1 MIYLDNSATTKPDS
15 SVLDTFNKV
24 SMNFFGN
31 PSSLHHLGAEAERF
45 FKKVRQQVADLLT
58 CQSKEVIFTSGGTE
72 SNNLAIKGVAN
83 YYKNR
88 GNHIITSE
96 VEHPSVYEAC
106 KQLENKGF
114 NVTYLPVN
122 DKGIVNVKELE
133 QAITKETILVSI
145 MHVNNEIGTIQP
157 IEQIAKLLKS
167 HKKILFHTDA
177 VQSFSKLKT
186 PIKDVDLLSISGH
199 KLNGLKGTGLLYVK
213 SGVQI
218 DPLFSG
224 GEQEFNLRSGTENLA
239 GAASFARAMRLAL
252 NKLPQANQMND
263 LKKSLIKSLSTI
275 EGVKITT
282 PKESAPHIIHFS
294 VPGIK
299 PETLIHALAQRDIYV
314 STQSACSSKSAEIS
328 RVLLACGYES
338 EIAKSGIRVSLSYET
353 TKEEIEKFIHVL
365 KEEIEKIQE
374 MLR

>member
-1 MIYLDNSATTKPDS
+1 
-15 SVLDTFNKV
+15 
-24 SMNFFGN
+24 
-31 PSSLHHLGAEAERF
+31 
-45 FKKVRQQVADLLT
+45 
-58 CQSKEVIFTSGGTE
+58 
-72 SNNLAIKGVAN
+72 
-83 YYKNR
+83 
-88 GNHIITSE
+88 
-96 VEHPSVYEAC
+96 
-106 KQLENKGF
+106 
-114 NVTYLPVN
+114 
-122 DKGIVNVKELE
+122 
-133 QAITKETILVSI
+133 
-145 MHVNNEIGTIQP
+145 MHVNNEIGSIQP

-224 GEQEFNLRSGTENLA
+224 GGQEFNVRSGTENLA
-239 GAASFARAMRLAL
+239 GAASLARAMRLAL

-263 LKKSLIKSLSTI
+263 FKKFLIESLLTL
-275 EGVKITT
+275 EGVNLTT

-314 STQSACSSKSAEIS
+314 STQSACSSKSVEVS
-328 RVLLACGYES
+328 RVLLACGYEN

>member
-1 MIYLDNSATTKPDS
+1 MIYLDNSATTKPDP

-24 SMNFFGN
+24 SMKFFGN
-31 PSSLHHLGAEAERF
+31 PSSLHSLGAESERF
-45 FKKVRQQVADLLT
+45 FKKVRQQVAELLT
-58 CQSKEVIFTSGGTE
+58 CQEKEVVFTSGGTE

-83 YYKNR
+83 YYKKR

-106 KQLENKGF
+106 KQLENSGF

-122 DKGIVNVKELE
+122 NKGIIELNELE

-145 MHVNNEIGTIQP
+145 MHVNNEIGSIQP
-157 IEQIAKLLKS
+157 IEEIAKILKK
-167 HKKILFHTDA
+167 HKSILFHTDA
-177 VQSFSKLKT
+177 VQSFSKLKI
-186 PIKDVDLLSISGH
+186 PLKDVDLLSISGH
-199 KLNGLKGTGLLYVK
+199 KINGLKGTGFLYVK

-239 GAASFARAMRLAL
+239 GAASLARAMRLAL
-252 NKLPQANQMND
+252 NKLTRANQIDD
-263 LKKSLIKSLSTI
+263 LKQILIESLQNI
-275 EGVKITT
+275 EDVKITT
-282 PKESAPHIIHFS
+282 PKESAPHIIHLS

-299 PETLIHALAQRDIYV
+299 PETMIHALAQRDIYV
-314 STQSACSSKSAEIS
+314 STQSACSSKSADIS
-328 RVLLACGYES
+328 RVLLACGYET
-338 EIAKSGIRVSLSYET
+338 EMAKSGIRVSLSYET
-353 TKEEIEKFIHVL
+353 TKEEIKVFIDVL
-365 KEEIEKIQE
+365 QEEIEKIQE

>member
-1 MIYLDNSATTKPDS
+1 MIYLDNSATTKPDP

-24 SMNFFGN
+24 SMKFFGN
-31 PSSLHHLGAEAERF
+31 PSSLHSLGAESERF
-45 FKKVRQQVADLLT
+45 FKKVRQQVAELLT
-58 CQSKEVIFTSGGTE
+58 CQEKEVVFTSGGTE

-83 YYKNR
+83 YYKKR

-106 KQLENKGF
+106 KQLENSGF

-122 DKGIVNVKELE
+122 NKGIIELNELE

-145 MHVNNEIGTIQP
+145 MHVNNEIGSIQP
-157 IEQIAKLLKS
+157 IEEIAKILKK
-167 HKKILFHTDA
+167 HKSILFHTDA
-177 VQSFSKLKT
+177 VQSFSKLKI
-186 PIKDVDLLSISGH
+186 PLKDVDLLSISGH
-199 KLNGLKGTGLLYVK
+199 KINGLKGTGLLYVK

-239 GAASFARAMRLAL
+239 GAASLARAMRLAL
-252 NKLPQANQMND
+252 NKLTRANQIDD
-263 LKKSLIKSLSTI
+263 LKQILIESLQNIKD
-275 EGVKITT
+275 VKITT
-282 PKESAPHIIHFS
+282 PKESAPHIIHLS

-299 PETLIHALAQRDIYV
+299 PETMIHALAQRDIYV
-314 STQSACSSKSAEIS
+314 STQSACSSKSADIS
-328 RVLLACGYES
+328 RVLLACGYET
-338 EIAKSGIRVSLSYET
+338 EMAKSGIRVSLSYET
-353 TKEEIEKFIHVL
+353 TKEEIKVFIDVL
-365 KEEIEKIQE
+365 QEEIEKIKE

>member
-1 MIYLDNSATTKPDS
+1 MIYLDNSATTKPDP

-24 SMNFFGN
+24 SMKFFGN
-31 PSSLHHLGAEAERF
+31 PSSLHSLGAESERF
-45 FKKVRQQVADLLT
+45 FKKVRQQVAELLT
-58 CQSKEVIFTSGGTE
+58 CQEKEVVFTSGGTE

-83 YYKNR
+83 YYKKR

-106 KQLENKGF
+106 KQLENSGF

-122 DKGIVNVKELE
+122 NKGIIELNELE

-145 MHVNNEIGTIQP
+145 MHVNNEIGSIQP
-157 IEQIAKLLKS
+157 IEEIAKILKK
-167 HKKILFHTDA
+167 HKSILFHTDA
-177 VQSFSKLKT
+177 VQSFSKLKI
-186 PIKDVDLLSISGH
+186 PLKDVDLLSISGH
-199 KLNGLKGTGLLYVK
+199 KINGLKGTGLLYVK

-239 GAASFARAMRLAL
+239 GAASLARAMRLAL
-252 NKLPQANQMND
+252 NKLTRANQIDD
-263 LKKSLIKSLSTI
+263 LKQILIESLQNI
-275 EGVKITT
+275 EDVKITT
-282 PKESAPHIIHFS
+282 PKESAPHIIHLS

-299 PETLIHALAQRDIYV
+299 PETMIHALAQRDIYV
-314 STQSACSSKSAEIS
+314 STQSACSSKRVDIS
-328 RVLLACGYES
+328 RVLLACGYET
-338 EIAKSGIRVSLSYET
+338 EMAKSGIRVSLSYET
-353 TKEEIEKFIHVL
+353 TNEEIKVFINVL
-365 KEEIEKIQE
+365 QEEIEKIQE